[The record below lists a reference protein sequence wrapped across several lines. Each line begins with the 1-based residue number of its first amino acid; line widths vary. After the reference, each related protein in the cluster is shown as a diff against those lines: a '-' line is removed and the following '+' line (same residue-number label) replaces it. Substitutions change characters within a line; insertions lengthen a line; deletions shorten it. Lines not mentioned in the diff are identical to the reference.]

1 MKTRKLITEIDKWLK
16 EWEQLTPRNII
27 NDFDDDTIEGSAY
40 NLLARAVKILKANDI
55 ADTELKRHGK
65 GLKEAVDKTITI

>member
-1 MKTRKLITEIDKWLK
+1 MKCRFHFSSIQIKLED
-16 EWEQLTPRNII
+16 
-27 NDFDDDTIEGSAY
+27 
-40 NLLARAVKILKANDI
+40 ARAVKILKANDI